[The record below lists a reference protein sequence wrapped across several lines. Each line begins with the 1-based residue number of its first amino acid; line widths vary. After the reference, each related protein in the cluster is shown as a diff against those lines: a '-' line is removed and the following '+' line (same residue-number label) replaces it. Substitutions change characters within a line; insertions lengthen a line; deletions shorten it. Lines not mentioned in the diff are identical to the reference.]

1 MLNQDIQDIIRRA
14 QKDGWVLEPEAK
26 RLLSLAGIPVPD
38 FRWAATLPEA
48 LAAAEGIGYPV
59 VAKIIS
65 PAIVHKSE
73 VNGVAVGLKD
83 ADALTEVFR
92 DFSKLESFAG
102 ILIEP
107 LVSGIELIIGAK
119 IDEQFGPI
127 ILLGIG
133 GTGVEIYQDIALRM
147 APLSDS
153 DVPSMVES
161 LKGAKLLRGYRGAE
175 PIDMAALMRL
185 VHHFSVLVMNLADHI
200 DTIDLN
206 PVKCTG
212 TTCVVVDAR
221 IMLSKAAIPIES
233 I

>member
-1 MLNQDIQDIIRRA
+1 MLNQDMRDIIHRA
-14 QKDGWVLEPEAK
+14 KSYGWVLEPEAK
-26 RLLSLAGIPVPD
+26 RLLSLAEIPVPD
-38 FRWAATLPEA
+38 FRWAASLPEA

-59 VAKIIS
+59 VAKIVS

-73 VNGVAVGLKD
+73 VNGVAVGLED

-92 DFSKLESFAG
+92 DFSRLEGFAG
-102 ILIEP
+102 VLIEP
-107 LVSGIELIIGAK
+107 LISGVELIIGAK
-119 IDEQFGPI
+119 IDYQFGPI

-133 GTGVEIYQDIALRM
+133 GTGVEIYQDTALRM

-153 DVPSMVES
+153 DVSSMVKS
-161 LKGAKLLRGYRGAE
+161 LKGAKLLKGYRGAE
-175 PIDMAALMRL
+175 PINMPALIRL
-185 VHHFSVLVMNLADHI
+185 VHHFSVVVMDLADHI

-221 IMLSKAAIPIES
+221 IMLAEATIPIEL

>member
-1 MLNQDIQDIIRRA
+1 MLNQNMRDIIRRA
-14 QKDGWVLEPEAK
+14 KSYGWVLEPEAK
-26 RLLSLAGIPVPD
+26 RLLSLGEIRVPD
-38 FRWAATLPEA
+38 FRWTATLPEA
-48 LAAAEGIGYPV
+48 LAAAEDVGYPLV
-59 VAKIIS
+59 VKIVS

-73 VNGVAVGLKD
+73 VNGVAVGLED
-83 ADALTEVFR
+83 ADALTDVFR
-92 DFSKLESFAG
+92 GFSKLEGFAG
-102 ILIEP
+102 VLIEP
-107 LVSGIELIIGAK
+107 LISGVELIIGAK
-119 IDEQFGPI
+119 IDYQFGPI

-153 DVPSMVES
+153 DVSSMVES

-175 PIDMAALMRL
+175 PIDMSALIRL
-185 VHHFSVLVMNLADHI
+185 VHHFSVLVMDLADHI

-221 IMLSKAAIPIES
+221 IMLAEAAIPIES

>member
-1 MLNQDIQDIIRRA
+1 MLNQDMQDIIRRA
-14 QKDGWVLEPEAK
+14 RKDGWVLEPEAK
-26 RLLSLAGIPVPD
+26 RMLSLAGIPVPD

-48 LAAAEGIGYPV
+48 LAAAEDIGYPV
-59 VAKIIS
+59 VAKIVS

-73 VNGVAVGLKD
+73 VNGVEVGLED
-83 ADALTEVFR
+83 ADALTDVFR
-92 DFSKLESFAG
+92 DFSKLEGFAG
-102 ILIEP
+102 VLVEP

-119 IDEQFGPI
+119 IDYQFGPI

-133 GTGVEIYQDIALRM
+133 GTGVEIYQDIALKM

-153 DVPSMVES
+153 DISSMVES

-175 PIDMAALMRL
+175 PIDMPALIRL
-185 VHHFSVLVMNLADHI
+185 VHHFSVLVMDLADNI

-212 TTCVVVDAR
+212 ATCVVVDAR
-221 IMLSKAAIPIES
+221 IMLAKAAIPIES